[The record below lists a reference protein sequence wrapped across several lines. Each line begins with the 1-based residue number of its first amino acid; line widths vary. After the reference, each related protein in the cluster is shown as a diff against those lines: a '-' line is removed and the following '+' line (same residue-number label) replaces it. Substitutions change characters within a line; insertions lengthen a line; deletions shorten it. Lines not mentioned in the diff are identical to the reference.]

1 MEHIEFNK
9 SHAYLCIQTD
19 GDGGY
24 DCYGCDS
31 KEEVFSVLT
40 KRIHEELDWLEGV
53 GEEDGGDPE
62 YNFFSN
68 PEETRSFAMWVR
80 SQDIIRN
87 PEIIRKCYEHFFADC
102 WGFFVI
108 TEEGQLW
115 FGWY

>member
-1 MEHIEFNK
+1 MQRFNIERFK
-9 SHAYLCIQTD
+9 YLCIQTD

-40 KRIHEELDWLEGV
+40 KRIHEELDWLE
-53 GEEDGGDPE
+53 EDGNSG
-62 YNFFSN
+62 YFRFSN
-68 PEETRSFAMWVR
+68 PEETSSFAMWVR

-102 WGFFVI
+102 WGFYVI
-108 TEEGQLW
+108 DEEGALW